1 MTIKE
6 VAKLAGVS
14 SAAVSRYLNGG
25 PLSQKKKEQI
35 AKAIEETGYRP
46 NLMAKTMR
54 TGKVR
59 QIGII
64 VPRIFSESVNQ
75 VMDGLAEEFLEKD
88 YLTLLGYSDKRKD
101 RELQYLEMMQS
112 NRVAGIVLMGTTL
125 SEIKRMSLEN
135 CTVPLV
141 VTGQKYSGL
150 HCVYHDDRGGV
161 RELTQRMIAKGR
173 SRIAYIGVRED
184 DLAAGLARR
193 EGFLEALESA
203 GLPVNNV
210 PRRTADFDAQSGFLC
225 MQELL
230 EECPDLDGV
239 ICATDI
245 IAHGA
250 ISALKRAGR
259 RIPEDV
265 SIAGVGDNWADLIS
279 SPTLT
284 TVHLHHRR
292 CGMLAARMLLN
303 LIGEDDE
310 GGSRGGPEASGPNH
324 TDQSI
329 SDPGL
334 SEQSVSDDHHHIQ
347 LGYQIIERES
357 LLRRR
362 VKTVIIG
369 ERSIIYRRSN
379 KGEKWET
386 NLYFWTLTEHLRR
399 PDPMNRRRARSK
411 PFRLHKPKDTR
422 SFCVRAGI
430 RECSPRF

>member
-125 SEIKRMSLEN
+125 SEIKRLSLEN

-141 VTGQKYSGL
+141 VTGQKYDGL
-150 HCVYHDDRGGV
+150 PCVYHDDRGGV

-173 SRIAYIGVRED
+173 KRIAYIGVRED

-193 EGFLEALESA
+193 EGFTEALEGA
-203 GLPVNNV
+203 GMSVDKSLI
-210 PRRTADFDAQSGFLC
+210 RIADFDAQSGYLC

-230 EECPDLDGV
+230 EACPDLDGV

-250 ISALKRAGR
+250 VNALKRNGR
-259 RIPEDV
+259 RIPGDV
-265 SIAGVGDNWADLIS
+265 SIAGVGDNWADLII

-292 CGMLAARMLLN
+292 CGMLAARMLLE
-303 LIGEDDE
+303 LIGEEGDE
-310 GGSRGGPEASGPNH
+310 PQNRNGSEETDPKIPVSG
-324 TDQSI
+324 I
-329 SDPGL
+329 SDSKIAEANLSAADLSDASLSDASLSDASLSDANFTDRSSEPGL
-334 SEQSVSDDHHHIQ
+334 TGQGASDAHHHIQ

-357 LLRRR
+357 L
-362 VKTVIIG
+362 
-369 ERSIIYRRSN
+369 
-379 KGEKWET
+379 
-386 NLYFWTLTEHLRR
+386 
-399 PDPMNRRRARSK
+399 
-411 PFRLHKPKDTR
+411 
-422 SFCVRAGI
+422 
-430 RECSPRF
+430 

>member
-6 VAKLAGVS
+6 VARLAGVS
-14 SAAVSRYLNGG
+14 PAAVSRYLNGG
-25 PLSQKKKEQI
+25 PLSKEKRERVAQ
-35 AKAIEETGYRP
+35 AIEETGYRP

-54 TGKVR
+54 TGRMR
-59 QIGII
+59 QVGII

-75 VMDGLAEEFLEKD
+75 VMDGIAEELLEKD
-88 YLTLLGYSDKRKD
+88 YLTVLGYSDKNKD

-292 CGMLAARMLLN
+292 CGMLAARMLLS

-310 GGSRGGPEASGPNH
+310 GGSRKGPEVSGSNH
-324 TDQSI
+324 TDQNI

-357 LLRRR
+357 L
-362 VKTVIIG
+362 
-369 ERSIIYRRSN
+369 
-379 KGEKWET
+379 
-386 NLYFWTLTEHLRR
+386 
-399 PDPMNRRRARSK
+399 
-411 PFRLHKPKDTR
+411 
-422 SFCVRAGI
+422 
-430 RECSPRF
+430 

>member
-1 MTIKE
+1 
-6 VAKLAGVS
+6 
-14 SAAVSRYLNGG
+14 
-25 PLSQKKKEQI
+25 
-35 AKAIEETGYRP
+35 
-46 NLMAKTMR
+46 
-54 TGKVR
+54 
-59 QIGII
+59 
-64 VPRIFSESVNQ
+64 
-75 VMDGLAEEFLEKD
+75 
-88 YLTLLGYSDKRKD
+88 
-101 RELQYLEMMQS
+101 
-112 NRVAGIVLMGTTL
+112 
-125 SEIKRMSLEN
+125 
-135 CTVPLV
+135 
-141 VTGQKYSGL
+141 
-150 HCVYHDDRGGV
+150 
-161 RELTQRMIAKGR
+161 
-173 SRIAYIGVRED
+173 
-184 DLAAGLARR
+184 
-193 EGFLEALESA
+193 
-203 GLPVNNV
+203 
-210 PRRTADFDAQSGFLC
+210 

-292 CGMLAARMLLN
+292 CAMLAARMLLS

-357 LLRRR
+357 L
-362 VKTVIIG
+362 
-369 ERSIIYRRSN
+369 
-379 KGEKWET
+379 
-386 NLYFWTLTEHLRR
+386 
-399 PDPMNRRRARSK
+399 
-411 PFRLHKPKDTR
+411 
-422 SFCVRAGI
+422 
-430 RECSPRF
+430 

>member
-210 PRRTADFDAQSGFLC
+210 PRRTADFDARSGFLC

-303 LIGEDDE
+303 LIGEDDDGENQE
-310 GGSRGGPEASGPNH
+310 GSKLSELNSIELNSIDPNSVDPNH
-324 TDQSI
+324 
-329 SDPGL
+329 SDPGF
-334 SEQSVSDDHHHIQ
+334 SGQDAPNDHRHIQ

-357 LLRRR
+357 L
-362 VKTVIIG
+362 
-369 ERSIIYRRSN
+369 
-379 KGEKWET
+379 
-386 NLYFWTLTEHLRR
+386 
-399 PDPMNRRRARSK
+399 
-411 PFRLHKPKDTR
+411 
-422 SFCVRAGI
+422 
-430 RECSPRF
+430 

>member
-250 ISALKRAGR
+250 IRRGGR

-292 CGMLAARMLLN
+292 CGMLAARMLLS

-310 GGSRGGPEASGPNH
+310 GGSRKGPEVSGSNH
-324 TDQSI
+324 TDQNI

-357 LLRRR
+357 L
-362 VKTVIIG
+362 
-369 ERSIIYRRSN
+369 
-379 KGEKWET
+379 
-386 NLYFWTLTEHLRR
+386 
-399 PDPMNRRRARSK
+399 
-411 PFRLHKPKDTR
+411 
-422 SFCVRAGI
+422 
-430 RECSPRF
+430 

>member
-193 EGFLEALESA
+193 EGFLEAL
-203 GLPVNNV
+203 
-210 PRRTADFDAQSGFLC
+210 
-225 MQELL
+225 
-230 EECPDLDGV
+230 
-239 ICATDI
+239 
-245 IAHGA
+245 
-250 ISALKRAGR
+250 
-259 RIPEDV
+259 
-265 SIAGVGDNWADLIS
+265 
-279 SPTLT
+279 
-284 TVHLHHRR
+284 
-292 CGMLAARMLLN
+292 
-303 LIGEDDE
+303 
-310 GGSRGGPEASGPNH
+310 
-324 TDQSI
+324 
-329 SDPGL
+329 
-334 SEQSVSDDHHHIQ
+334 
-347 LGYQIIERES
+347 
-357 LLRRR
+357 
-362 VKTVIIG
+362 
-369 ERSIIYRRSN
+369 
-379 KGEKWET
+379 
-386 NLYFWTLTEHLRR
+386 
-399 PDPMNRRRARSK
+399 
-411 PFRLHKPKDTR
+411 
-422 SFCVRAGI
+422 
-430 RECSPRF
+430 